1 MIIGVTGGIG
11 SGKSSV
17 TNILAKYLQVSAISA
32 DEVSHAVTGKNG
44 SAIHCI
50 KKDFGSELILEDGSM
65 DRKKMRELIFNNPE
79 KKRELEEL
87 LKPFI
92 HAGLEFRIQE
102 CLKDS
107 PFAVVEIP
115 LLYETKTWI
124 EKCDEIVVVDCEE
137 SIQIERV
144 MKRNNLTAEEVKK
157 IIDTQATREQ
167 RKSIGTYIIENNGYD
182 VAELVRKTQ
191 HVALNFLKKM
201 A

>member
-17 TNILAKYLQVSAISA
+17 ASILAKYLQTSAISA

-44 SAIHCI
+44 AAITCI
-50 KKDFGSELILEDGSM
+50 KKDFGDDLILEDGSM
-65 DRKKMRELIFNNPE
+65 DRKRMREIVFDNSE
-79 KKRELEEL
+79 KKKALEDL

-102 CLKDS
+102 CLKEG

-115 LLYETKTWI
+115 LLYETQTWI
-124 EKCDEIVVVDCEE
+124 DKCDEIVVVDCEE
-137 SIQIERV
+137 SVQIERV
-144 MKRNNLTAEEVKK
+144 MKRNNLTAEDVKK
-157 IIDTQATREQ
+157 IINTQATREQ
-167 RKSIGTYIIENNGYD
+167 RKSIGTYVIENNGSD

>member
-17 TNILAKYLQVSAISA
+17 TNILAKYLRVSAISA
-32 DEVSHAVTGKNG
+32 DEVSHDITGKNG
-44 SAIHCI
+44 SAIHCL
-50 KKDFGSELILEDGSM
+50 KKNFGDDLILEDGSM
-65 DRKKMRELIFNNPE
+65 DRKKMRELIFDNPE
-79 KKRELEEL
+79 KKKKLENL

-124 EKCDEIVVVDCEE
+124 DKCDEIVVVDCDEN
-137 SIQIERV
+137 IQVQRV
-144 MKRNNLTAEEVKK
+144 MNRNNLTEEEVKK
-157 IIDTQATREQ
+157 IIATQATREQ
-167 RKSIGTYIIENNGYD
+167 RKSIATYIIENNGD
-182 VAELVRKTQ
+182 EVADLVKKTQ
-191 HVALNFLKKM
+191 HIALSLLKKL